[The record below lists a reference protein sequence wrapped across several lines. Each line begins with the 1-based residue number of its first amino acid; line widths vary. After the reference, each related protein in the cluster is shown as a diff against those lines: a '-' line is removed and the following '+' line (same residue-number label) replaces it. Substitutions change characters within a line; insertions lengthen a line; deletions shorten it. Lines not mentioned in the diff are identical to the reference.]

1 MNAVATRETP
11 EIRGVQERKF
21 AELMRSV
28 LESNLFYQR
37 KYEKLGFAS
46 GRPAGL
52 SDRDD
57 LPLVRPAELL
67 ADVQQHPPLGTNLT
81 HRLSRYTRMH
91 HALSTT
97 GEPLRWL
104 DTVES
109 WSWWLDCWR
118 KVYEA
123 AGVAPDDRVVIVQ
136 GDRSSVGLW
145 AAFEAGQHLGALMI
159 PDGSLGIADRVD
171 TVLESRATVL
181 VASPLDARALAAEVR
196 RNGNGAEEG
205 ALRSLIQ
212 VAESI
217 GCLRG
222 EHEAEAWPDE
232 RFSHVGAIEIGAWG
246 FGCGHG
252 DFLHVNEEEF
262 IVEVLDP
269 HSGRRVEP
277 DDEGVQHGELVLTNL
292 GRVGSPLIRYATG
305 QLVELSRP
313 ACPCGR
319 RTAVT
324 RCATS

>member
-11 EIRGVQERKF
+11 EIRDVQERKF

-57 LPLVRPAELL
+57 LPVTRPAELL
-67 ADVQQHPPLGTNLT
+67 ADIRQHPPLGTNLT
-81 HRLSRYTRMH
+81 YRQSRYTRMH

-118 KVYEA
+118 KVYES
-123 AGVAPDDRVVIVQ
+123 AGVAPDDRVVVVH

-145 AAFEAGQHLGALMI
+145 AAFESGQQLGALMV
-159 PDGSLGIADRVD
+159 PDGSLGIADRIA
-171 TVLESRATVL
+171 TVVESRATVL
-181 VASPLDARALAAEVR
+181 VASPLDARGLAAEVR
-196 RNGNGAEEG
+196 RNGNAAEEG
-205 ALRSLIQ
+205 TLRSVIQ
-212 VAESI
+212 VGESI
-217 GCLRG
+217 TCLTDD
-222 EHEAEAWPDE
+222 EETEDWPDE
-232 RFSHVGAIEIGAWG
+232 RFAQVGAIEIGAWG

-252 DFLHVNEEEF
+252 DYLHVNEEEF
-262 IVEVLDP
+262 IVEVIDP
-269 HSGRRVEP
+269 HSGRRAEP
-277 DDEGVQHGELVLTNL
+277 DDEGVQLGELVLTNL

-305 QLVELSRP
+305 QIVELARP